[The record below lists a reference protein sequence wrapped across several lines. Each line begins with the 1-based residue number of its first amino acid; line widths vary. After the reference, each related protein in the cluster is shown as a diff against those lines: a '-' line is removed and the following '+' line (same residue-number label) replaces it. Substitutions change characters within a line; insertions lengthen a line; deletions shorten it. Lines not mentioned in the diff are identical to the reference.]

1 MGKLLE
7 QLKSYFENTPK
18 EILEKESAEWD
29 YLNEI
34 GPDVLEY
41 ADMLKGYIG
50 TEMEYNRSDDFLS
63 RNYRY
68 FTVPTDDIDSKVQY
82 GRTA

>member
-7 QLKSYFENTPK
+7 QLKSYFENTPAEVLKK
-18 EILEKESAEWD
+18 EYAGWG

-41 ADMLKGYIG
+41 AKMARDYIG
-50 TEMEYNRSDDFLS
+50 TEMVYSERKYDLTIS
-63 RNYRY
+63 
-68 FTVPTDDIDSKVQY
+68 TEDIFSNAQY
-82 GRTA
+82 GMAA

>member
-7 QLKSYFENTPK
+7 QLKSYFENTPAEVLKK
-18 EILEKESAEWD
+18 EYAGWG

-41 ADMLKGYIG
+41 AKMARDYIG
-50 TEMEYNRSDDFLS
+50 TEMAYSNSNNFFDEKKYDL
-63 RNYRY
+63 
-68 FTVPTDDIDSKVQY
+68 TVSTEDISSNAKY
-82 GRTA
+82 SMAA